1 MPDVNIVIRTF
12 NEAKWLDLC
21 IRALRMQS
29 FADYSIMVVDSG
41 STDLTLGICQ
51 KYEVKVIGIG
61 DYKPGKAIN
70 LGIAA
75 VPNARY
81 AVILSAHCI
90 PTSSTWL
97 EHFVSFMDREPKC
110 VASYGLQSPMNFS
123 HMDDARDLALTFT
136 GKTRVTNDTFFH
148 NANSIVKVDYW
159 KNNQF
164 DEDVKHIEDLIWAHG
179 AVDQGCGIGFC
190 REAEVTH
197 YHGLH
202 QHIGQSSF
210 RADGLMR
217 VLENNGLIKS
227 WHLKNIIGDCSQLI
241 IKAVEEPSYLNNIP
255 GVKGFCWKE
264 ISGYSEK
271 LSVQEVILS
280 SLHEALKRFPD
291 AIAVQFFRQSPET
304 ISWSGEIEN
313 IFFDSF
319 PDAVVPA
326 KEDHGNYWLEKD
338 GTVSN
343 VQDSYLKK
351 ENKSSIVKEALLE
364 GGILSLSVARKSE
377 MFIGSKII
385 HKVANV

>member
-148 NANSIVKVDYW
+148 NANSIVKVDDW

-164 DEDVKHIEDLIWAHG
+164 SESLLYISI
-179 AVDQGCGIGFC
+179 AV
-190 REAEVTH
+190 
-197 YHGLH
+197 
-202 QHIGQSSF
+202 
-210 RADGLMR
+210 
-217 VLENNGLIKS
+217 
-227 WHLKNIIGDCSQLI
+227 
-241 IKAVEEPSYLNNIP
+241 
-255 GVKGFCWKE
+255 
-264 ISGYSEK
+264 
-271 LSVQEVILS
+271 LS
-280 SLHEALKRFPD
+280 SSQEPAP
-291 AIAVQFFRQSPET
+291 SET
-304 ISWSGEIEN
+304 
-313 IFFDSF
+313 
-319 PDAVVPA
+319 
-326 KEDHGNYWLEKD
+326 
-338 GTVSN
+338 
-343 VQDSYLKK
+343 
-351 ENKSSIVKEALLE
+351 
-364 GGILSLSVARKSE
+364 
-377 MFIGSKII
+377 
-385 HKVANV
+385 